1 MISKSLFIFLFL
13 FISFLFYFI
22 VMFVR
27 ILFVG
32 KFMTWIAAT
41 GNDRGS
47 FICIREKCNQET
59 IGPEGEKR
67 FFHSFVSSFWKCNHS
82 ISPYHFSFLLFL
94 ILC

>member
-32 KFMTWIAAT
+32 KFMTSL
-41 GNDRGS
+41 DRLH
-47 FICIREKCNQET
+47 REPQET

-67 FFHSFVSSFWKCNHS
+67 FFHSFVSSFWKCNHVYLS
-82 ISPYHFSFLLFL
+82 LSLFFFIIF
-94 ILC
+94 ILCC